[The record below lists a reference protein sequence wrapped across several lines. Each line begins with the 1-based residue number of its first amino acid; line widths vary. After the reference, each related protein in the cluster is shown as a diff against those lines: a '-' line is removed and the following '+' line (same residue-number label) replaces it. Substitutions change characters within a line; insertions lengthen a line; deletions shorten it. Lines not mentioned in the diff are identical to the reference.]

1 MEKSVESNYS
11 FATEL
16 IYCGIGQHESV
27 LHFGACDKGLDF
39 LKQLDQLGL
48 DIEYTA
54 VDVSEEVNTLFSDFE
69 PMERTHPWITVQA
82 SMQEYIDE
90 VDFEKYN
97 WTIITGVFDKP
108 KYSERQYQFIDTV
121 IRKCITFSDN
131 VAFTIDEKS
140 SASFKYSMIYLYSH
154 FTNQYD
160 KVTVKKIED
169 GKYIFHI
176 SK

>member
-1 MEKSVESNYS
+1 MEHTTELNQN
-11 FATEL
+11 FATEI

-39 LKQLDQLGL
+39 LKTLDEFGL

-54 VDVSEEVNTLFSDFE
+54 VDVDEEVNTLFSDFQ
-69 PMERTHPWITVQA
+69 PLERTHPWTTVQA
-82 SMQEYIDE
+82 SMQEFIDE
-90 VDFEKYN
+90 VDFERFN
-97 WTIITGVFDKP
+97 WSIITGVFDKP

-121 IRKCITFSDN
+121 VRKCIEFSDN
-131 VAFTIDEKS
+131 VLFTIDENA